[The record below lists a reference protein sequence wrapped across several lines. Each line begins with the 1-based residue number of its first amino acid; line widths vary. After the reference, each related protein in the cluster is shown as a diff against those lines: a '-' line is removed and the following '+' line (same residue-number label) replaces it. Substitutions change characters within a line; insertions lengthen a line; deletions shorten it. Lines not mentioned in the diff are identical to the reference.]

1 MKCGEARGAGSRPYW
16 RRVPVKRKCD
26 TIRIIED
33 KLARS
38 LWSIVNPVGN
48 ALDATLPVF
57 VEQRI
62 WVLYQKSQAGKQAKV
77 SHTGLLLW

>member
-1 MKCGEARGAGSRPYW
+1 VRRGRGAGSRPGW

-33 KLARS
+33 KLAGS
-38 LWSIVNPVGN
+38 LWSIVNPVGS
-48 ALDATLPVF
+48 ARDATLPVF
-57 VEQRI
+57 VEQRV

-77 SHTGLLLW
+77 RQIGPLLW